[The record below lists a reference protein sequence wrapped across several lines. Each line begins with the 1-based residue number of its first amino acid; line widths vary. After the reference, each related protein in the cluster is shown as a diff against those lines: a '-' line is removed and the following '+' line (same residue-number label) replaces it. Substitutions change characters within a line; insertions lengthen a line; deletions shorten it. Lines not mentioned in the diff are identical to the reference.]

1 MNHARFLIFA
11 VLLAAR
17 IATELIINPRI
28 RADAPF
34 RGGEAVSLAVLTMSQ
49 AISMAAAGCYLY
61 ISTPHSPLL
70 YVVGCSLFAIG
81 FAGRVIGLRAL
92 GASYSQKIDPL
103 KHSALVTTGVYS
115 VVRHPLYL
123 FYTIEMAGIFLVR
136 PNYVSL
142 AMLLLELGAVS
153 YRVDREDRALAGTFG
168 DIHAGYRQKTKRF
181 IPYLY

>member
-34 RGGEAVSLAVLTMSQ
+34 RGGEAVSLAVLTMSHS
-49 AISMAAAGCYLY
+49 ISMAAAGYYLY

-81 FAGRVIGLRAL
+81 FAGRVIGLRTL

-103 KHSALVTTGVYS
+103 KDSALVTTGIYS

-123 FYTIEMAGIFLVR
+123 FYAIEMAGILLVR

-142 AMLLLELGAVS
+142 TMLMLELAATG
-153 YRVDREDRALAGTFG
+153 YRIENEEKALAAKFS
-168 DIHAGYRQKTKRF
+168 DAHDEYRNKTKRF